1 MHIPK
6 TGNPKLAMSI
16 SFQNRNKELI
26 ISIIQILF
34 SSYKFSLS
42 HVPFPL
48 DIIVSYLEICPLY
61 FLVISIQFPV
71 VSSTQLHLFLFYW
84 VPKSALEDI
93 HGHFRTSSFEF
104 TLNGHL
110 WLIRWKMLKII
121 SSEVALI
128 SNLHLHSKLQISLE
142 ILQC

>member
-48 DIIVSYLEICPLY
+48 DIIVSYLEICQLY
-61 FLVISIQFPV
+61 FLVISTQFPIV
-71 VSSTQLHLFLFYW
+71 RINQLHLTLFYW

-93 HGHFRTSSFEF
+93 HGHFKTSSFEF
-104 TLNGHL
+104 TFNGHL